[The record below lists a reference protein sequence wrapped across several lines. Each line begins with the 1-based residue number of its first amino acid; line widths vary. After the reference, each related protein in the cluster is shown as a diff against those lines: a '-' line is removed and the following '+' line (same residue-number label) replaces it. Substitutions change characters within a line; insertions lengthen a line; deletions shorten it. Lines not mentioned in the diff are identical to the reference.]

1 MQGYYLKLGVTD
13 GSVPQRLPRTL
24 LDLVFFFHLAC
35 RQVSVVPGRRPLDC
49 LQLRSLCYRC
59 FTVSKIRFIDP
70 HPMHDN
76 GELAR
81 HRGGG
86 WLESV
91 TLCQPD
97 TPCLEATP
105 FPATR

>member
-1 MQGYYLKLGVTD
+1 
-13 GSVPQRLPRTL
+13 
-24 LDLVFFFHLAC
+24 
-35 RQVSVVPGRRPLDC
+35 
-49 LQLRSLCYRC
+49 
-59 FTVSKIRFIDP
+59 
-70 HPMHDN
+70 MHDN

-97 TPCLEATP
+97 TPRLEAAP
-105 FPATR
+105 FPAARQHGYGRLEEEGPQSSIAALADAAGAVNLTRGITPGR